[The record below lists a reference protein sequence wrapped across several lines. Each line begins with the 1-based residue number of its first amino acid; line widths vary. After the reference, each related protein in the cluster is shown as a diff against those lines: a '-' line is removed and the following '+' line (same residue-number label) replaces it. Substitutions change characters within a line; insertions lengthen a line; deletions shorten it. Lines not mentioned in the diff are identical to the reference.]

1 MHNGV
6 TLSERDF
13 FDDRF
18 SERELRDL
26 ISGRSPSDVFS
37 WKSPSFRKLRIA
49 RESLCDYRLVA
60 MMLDEPRFI
69 RRPLVQVGDELIVG
83 ADIVALS
90 RVLT

>member
-1 MHNGV
+1 M

-13 FDDRF
+13 FGDRF
-18 SERELRDL
+18 SECELRHL
-26 ISGRSPSDVFS
+26 IGRRSPSDVFS
-37 WKSPSFRKLRIA
+37 WNSPSFRKLEIS
-49 RESLCDYRLVA
+49 RESLSDDGLVA